1 MYGISVVH
9 GLQIISTKSSNTIVL
24 AKQNTHMMFTVAEN
38 AALQLLGMALLSA
51 LSCNYSRISHTV
63 VKAS

>member
-38 AALQLLGMALLSA
+38 AALNLHSVGRTQW
-51 LSCNYSRISHTV
+51 
-63 VKAS
+63 

>member
-1 MYGISVVH
+1 VNTSNYLLGSWGKAAMYGISVVH

-38 AALQLLGMALLSA
+38 AALNLHSVGRTQW
-51 LSCNYSRISHTV
+51 
-63 VKAS
+63 